1 MDEACR
7 SELIILFAAAEP
19 DLSDCAVAL
28 SGDELFCPFTE
39 SLDCCI
45 LFEESALS
53 FKARLVA
60 LLVLLVLPVPPG
72 PTELFWL
79 PELVL
84 LPEPV

>member
-1 MDEACR
+1 M
-7 SELIILFAAAEP
+7 
-19 DLSDCAVAL
+19 AL

-39 SLDCCI
+39 SLDCCT
-45 LFEESALS
+45 LFEESAFS
-53 FKARLVA
+53 FKAKLVA
-60 LLVLLVLPVPPG
+60 LFVLLELPVPPD